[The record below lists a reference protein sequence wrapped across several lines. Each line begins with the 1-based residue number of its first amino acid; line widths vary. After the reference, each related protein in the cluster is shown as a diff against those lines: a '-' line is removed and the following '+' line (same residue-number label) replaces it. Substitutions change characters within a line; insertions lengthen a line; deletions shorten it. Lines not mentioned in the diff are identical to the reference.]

1 MSVENNPEFLS
12 LVKRELNACLDA
24 ISRSQVAFISTID
37 GHMLI
42 ERSIDDSS
50 MKLICPMTGSLIGL
64 AEALAKQ
71 LQQGDLSDA
80 IIRTENSVL
89 TTIKLNDSSDSLLL
103 GIFAS
108 RMVNLGMLVTQGR
121 KCANNICEII
131 EE

>member
-1 MSVENNPEFLS
+1 MAVEKNPDFLS
-12 LVKRELNACLDA
+12 LVKHELNSCLDA

-37 GHMLI
+37 GHMLV
-42 ERSIDDSS
+42 EKSVDDSS
-50 MKLICPMTGSLIGL
+50 MDLICPMTGSLIGL

-131 EE
+131 E